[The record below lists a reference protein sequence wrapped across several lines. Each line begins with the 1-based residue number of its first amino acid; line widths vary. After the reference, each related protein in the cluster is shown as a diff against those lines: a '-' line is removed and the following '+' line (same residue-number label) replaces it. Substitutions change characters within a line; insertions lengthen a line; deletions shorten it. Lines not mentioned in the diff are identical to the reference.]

1 MCCAINICVIPCYYL
16 VFRHS
21 RDKIRQLA
29 ATCFAEVIKK
39 VTDDPEAPKASK
51 ETKDKMIDLL
61 WPDVEKVFGCRLLWL
76 SCRDVN

>member
-1 MCCAINICVIPCYYL
+1 MLYL

-21 RDKIRQLA
+21 RDKIFGNLRQLA
-29 ATCFAEVIKK
+29 YFAEVIKK

-61 WPDVEKVFGCRLLWL
+61 WPDVEKVFLGADCCGWTLQGWKLIY
-76 SCRDVN
+76 